1 MVKNLS
7 RAVKYLTFNKKIRKF
22 ISTALF
28 QSKVFLYFEESADIY
43 KISLSI
49 DEGLKCMWETKQF
62 HLTCLLSAE

>member
-49 DEGLKCMWETKQF
+49 DKGLK
-62 HLTCLLSAE
+62 

>member
-49 DEGLKCMWETKQF
+49 DEGLKCMWETIKGEKYISSS
-62 HLTCLLSAE
+62 T